1 MALPFRLHISADI
14 DFLPV
19 SDVPELTARGI
30 YPLSDDEPDSQ
41 VLRRAACR
49 MNHEQALDRAIDD
62 GQVTILNPASYEPHT
77 FPFGA
82 ARQEA
87 VMTVDD
93 FKRFAQ
99 SLQIEVRVDGRLAVS
114 PDVTGARAGLT
125 IEQAAQ
131 AIAKKY
137 HLNESAEQNLQG
149 QVSNAASRGELVV
162 RDPMTGLPYSPST
175 RRDFWEFVSI
185 SDLNSWL
192 EKQGVK
198 YRLEVVADETANV
211 VDEAENLEA
220 GASAGDLS
228 HSIDRNMVMGTFPVK
243 SEPDENVKFWKDKL
257 GRPPKW
263 LEDARVDPGRPGQ
276 SALWDPLQLA
286 HCLLGRKQMNLRQLD
301 DVMRSNYPNLFGDW
315 KDQTADMR

>member
-1 MALPFRLHISADI
+1 MALPFQLHISADI

-41 VLRRAACR
+41 VLKRAACR

-62 GQVTILNPASYEPHT
+62 GQVTVLNPVSYEPHT
-77 FPFGA
+77 FPLGA

-99 SLQIEVRVDGRLAVS
+99 SLQIEVA
-114 PDVTGARAGLT
+114 
-125 IEQAAQ
+125 
-131 AIAKKY
+131 
-137 HLNESAEQNLQG
+137 
-149 QVSNAASRGELVV
+149 
-162 RDPMTGLPYSPST
+162 
-175 RRDFWEFVSI
+175 
-185 SDLNSWL
+185 
-192 EKQGVK
+192 
-198 YRLEVVADETANV
+198 

-220 GASAGDLS
+220 GASTGELN
-228 HSIDRNMVMGTFPVK
+228 HSIDRNMVMGAFPVK
-243 SEPDENVKFWKDKL
+243 SDPDENIRFWNGKL

-301 DVMRSNYPNLFGDW
+301 AVMSSNYPDLFDDW
-315 KDQTADMR
+315 NDQTADMR